1 MYVRFPCLVNSLNGV
16 INICLNEHTPY
27 IQFKKAGAT
36 YKTVLAGVK
45 EKERCLKL
53 VRALI
58 EHPVIPFVNC
68 INLQRELPIE
78 RRISGKNRGR
88 QLKMLRSRL
97 SDGV

>member
-45 EKERCLKL
+45 EKKRCVKY

-58 EHPVIPFVNC
+58 EQHVFVGHAPP
-68 INLQRELPIE
+68 RD
-78 RRISGKNRGR
+78 
-88 QLKMLRSRL
+88 RL
-97 SDGV
+97 GDKRV

>member
-1 MYVRFPCLVNSLNGV
+1 MISYKVYVRFACLVNNLNCV

-45 EKERCLKL
+45 EKKRCVKY

-58 EHPVIPFVNC
+58 RHPILMIGEP
-68 INLQRELPIE
+68 
-78 RRISGKNRGR
+78 
-88 QLKMLRSRL
+88 
-97 SDGV
+97 

>member
-1 MYVRFPCLVNSLNGV
+1 MYVRFACLVNSLNGV

-58 EHPVIPFVNC
+58 EHPVAHAWSILGDQFKGNTV
-68 INLQRELPIE
+68 
-78 RRISGKNRGR
+78 
-88 QLKMLRSRL
+88 
-97 SDGV
+97 